1 MMSYRGKMLMG
12 MALGVLL
19 IGGGLFGYGHAQNR
33 PAQPNRLVCA
43 QNQGMPMREV
53 QPAEAA
59 ERIAEAF
66 GVDQAQVQKAIE
78 DGRDFR
84 DIGRA
89 AMLASVSGKSFDDVL
104 ACKTDDV
111 TWRGVE
117 KQLGITREQVRAGYC
132 AMEARH
138 LSEQDGIDRATA
150 LQLVQ
155 DGYETH
161 DIRMAAALAKASGK
175 DIQDVLGRKR
185 INNRW
190 HDVAREL
197 GVDARDLHLDDERY
211 GYGYGRG
218 PRCDFDDEAADE

>member
-1 MMSYRGKMLMG
+1 MRNDRGKMLLG

-19 IGGGLFGYGHAQNR
+19 IGGGIFGYGHAQNR
-33 PAQPNRLVCA
+33 PPQGNRLVCA
-43 QNQGMPMREV
+43 QGQPGMPMREV
-53 QPAEAA
+53 APAEAA
-59 ERIAEAF
+59 ERIAAAF
-66 GVDQAQVQKAIE
+66 GVDQEAVQKAIE

-89 AMLASVSGKSFDDVL
+89 AMLASVSGKSFDEVL
-104 ACKTDDV
+104 SCKTDDV

-138 LSEQDGIDRATA
+138 LAEQDVLDRETA
-150 LQLVQ
+150 LKLIQ
-155 DGYETH
+155 DGYDTH

-175 DIQDVLGRKR
+175 DIQNVLDRKR

-197 GVDARDLHLDDERY
+197 GVDTHDLYLDDDRC
-211 GYGYGRG
+211 GYGRG
-218 PRCDFDDEAADE
+218 PRCDFDDGDVEED